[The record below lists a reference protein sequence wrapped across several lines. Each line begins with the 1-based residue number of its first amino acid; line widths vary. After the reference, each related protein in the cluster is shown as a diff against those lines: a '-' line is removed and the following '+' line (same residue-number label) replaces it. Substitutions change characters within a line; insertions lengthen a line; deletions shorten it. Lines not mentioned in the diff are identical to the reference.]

1 MNVLRAEVE
10 DTPSTTILHLI
21 GEIDITSVA
30 LLDEQLSRLI
40 GTRKHIVVDFSQVH
54 YLDMLAIHM
63 LQDAHRRALEG
74 GQRMALVGSDPIVHT
89 LLTIVE
95 LHYRVPLYDTLS
107 NALTSIGAGGGAV
120 P

>member
-10 DTPSTTILHLI
+10 DRPFVTILHLI

-30 LLDEQLSRLI
+30 LLDAQLSRLI
-40 GTRKHIVVDFSQVH
+40 GTPKHIVVDFSQVR

-63 LQDAHRRALEG
+63 LQDAHRRASEG
-74 GQRMALVGSDPIVHT
+74 GQRLALVGSDPIVHT

-95 LHYRVPLYDTLS
+95 LHYRVPLYDTLA
-107 NALTSIGAGGGAV
+107 NALTSIGTGDGAV
-120 P
+120 S